1 LINLKHYNLYNINY
15 LNSLNIDIKSS
26 MSTGGEG
33 GPGGPLRQMDNH
45 EAYHII
51 DELVKDQK
59 IEPRK

>member
-1 LINLKHYNLYNINY
+1 
-15 LNSLNIDIKSS
+15 

-51 DELVKDQK
+51 DELAKDGK